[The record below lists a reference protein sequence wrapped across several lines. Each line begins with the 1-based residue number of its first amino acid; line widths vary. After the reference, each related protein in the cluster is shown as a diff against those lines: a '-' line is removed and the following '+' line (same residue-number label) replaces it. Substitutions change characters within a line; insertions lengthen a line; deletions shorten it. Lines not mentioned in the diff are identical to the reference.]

1 MDDECSRLARM
12 SQPAQNG
19 SGSRAEPARPSV
31 QALVKRAGASAHIR
45 ALTWADVHNG
55 MEGAREM
62 EETRRKSGWINS
74 PVAFALGMFAMMVPS
89 QAFSAFYSF
98 YYVDR
103 LGLAVGLAT
112 VARTIFMIWDAVNQP
127 LAGYFSDRTRTRWG
141 RRKPW
146 IYVSIPLFMASFIMV
161 YAVPAGLE
169 GIRLFA
175 WFLTAL
181 IFYEGVATLIWVN
194 YGALFPELFR
204 GDKLRAKASAIQQA
218 FQIVALLIGSA
229 ATPLVYSAFGF
240 GWMSVLYALLF
251 AVFMLLCLQSVREDK
266 SASSK
271 PPMPMKEAFRITLKN
286 KEFWVFNIANS
297 FAQTVNGLISSM
309 IPFYAKYALRI
320 PDAQVTLLLASVF
333 VSVIPLVAVWYWIIR
348 KTGGVAGWRLSL
360 AAYALSVIPLW
371 FAEGLIGGILA
382 GIVVGFG
389 LAGFLVTPAVL
400 NGQIIDRDYEATG
413 QRREGMYT
421 AVSGFITRSS
431 GVISAV
437 AFWIVGM
444 LFGYVSGDEPG
455 DHPEAAFRTLISLI
469 PLGLLVIALAVSL
482 LLPKMNGRPS
492 ASSDRAIISAEHDAN
507 RGGNVH

>member
-1 MDDECSRLARM
+1 
-12 SQPAQNG
+12 
-19 SGSRAEPARPSV
+19 
-31 QALVKRAGASAHIR
+31 
-45 ALTWADVHNG
+45 
-55 MEGAREM
+55 M
-62 EETRRKSGWINS
+62 EEMRKKSGWINS
-74 PVAFALGMFAMMVPS
+74 PAAFALGMFAMMVPS

-146 IYVSIPLFMASFIMV
+146 IYASMPLFMAAFIMV

-169 GIRLFA
+169 GTGLFV

-204 GDKLRAKASAIQQA
+204 GDRVRAKASAVQQA

-229 ATPLVYSAFGF
+229 ATPLVYAAFGF
-240 GWMSVLYALLF
+240 GWMSVMYALLF
-251 AVFMLLCLQSVREDK
+251 AVFMLLCMRSVREDE
-266 SASSK
+266 SASRQ
-271 PPMPMKEAFRITLKN
+271 PPMAMKEAFRITLKN

-297 FAQTVNGLISSM
+297 FAQTVNGLISSI

-320 PDAQVTLLLASVF
+320 QDEQVTLLLASVF

-371 FAEGLIGGILA
+371 FAEGLAGGILA
-382 GIVVGFG
+382 GIAVGFG

-400 NGQIIDRDYEATG
+400 SGQIIDRDHQATG

-431 GVISAV
+431 GVISAA

-444 LFGYVSGDEPG
+444 LFGYVSGDQPG
-455 DHPEAAFRTLISLI
+455 EHPEAAFRTLISLI

-482 LLPKMNGRPS
+482 FLPKTNERQMGQSGEAVR
-492 ASSDRAIISAEHDAN
+492 RADQDIN
-507 RGGNVH
+507 RGESFR